1 MFVRAQ
7 SLFTFVLAL
16 ACANVFAQP
25 RTPAK
30 MLVGFPPGGAVD
42 VLGRLFAEKISEETG
57 RPMIVENRP
66 GAAGQI
72 AAEALKAAAPDGNTL
87 MVAPDATIVFR
98 PQTLKQPPFDALAD
112 FAPVAHV
119 GTVTYA
125 LGVNA
130 DLPVKDLRE
139 FASWAKANPARA
151 SFASAGA
158 GGSTHFYGLLI
169 ARALGI
175 ELRQIPYKG
184 SGPAVVDLVAG
195 HVPSAVQPL
204 GTMLAQARSGK
215 IRLLAA
221 SSPRRSSA
229 VPELPTFAE
238 LGYPSLTTEGWF
250 AVFAP
255 KATPEDTIV
264 HVNALLMRSMRAPD
278 VREKMRALD
287 LEPREMSAVE
297 FAALVKAD
305 YERWGP
311 VIRASGFSG
320 DAP

>member
-1 MFVRAQ
+1 MRAR
-7 SLFTFVLAL
+7 LILAL
-16 ACANVFAQP
+16 VLVLGCAQALAQP
-25 RTPAK
+25 RAPGR

-42 VLGRLFAEKISEETG
+42 VLGRLFAEKISAATG

-72 AAEALKAAAPDGNTL
+72 AAEALKAAAPDGSTL
-87 MVAPDATIVFR
+87 MVAPDAAIVFR
-98 PQTLKQPPFDALAD
+98 PQTLKQPPFDPLAD
-112 FAPVAHV
+112 FAPVAHA

-130 DLPVKDLRE
+130 ALPVKDLRE
-139 FASWAKANPARA
+139 FAGWAKSNPDRA

-169 ARALGI
+169 AHMLGI

-184 SGPAVVDLVAG
+184 SGPAIVDLVAG

-204 GTMLAQARSGK
+204 GTMLAQAREGR
-215 IRLLAA
+215 IRLLGA
-221 SSPRRSSA
+221 SSLRRSGA
-229 VPELPTFAE
+229 APDLPTFAE
-238 LGYPSLTTEGWF
+238 LGYPGLTVEGWF

-255 KATPEDTIV
+255 RATPGEAIARMNTILV
-264 HVNALLMRSMRAPD
+264 RAMHAPD
-278 VREKMRALD
+278 VREKMRGMD
-287 LEPREMSAVE
+287 LEARDMSAAE
-297 FAALVKAD
+297 LAALVKAD

-311 VIRASGFSG
+311 VIRSSGFSG